1 MFTNSTII
9 TYFRPERFLLAD
21 LIDWMHE
28 VMHKTEEDYNYHRTD
43 LRFDIK
49 PIIACAILQNLPFGL
64 RNLRSPTLDKLER
77 VSCFEL

>member
-1 MFTNSTII
+1 
-9 TYFRPERFLLAD
+9 
-21 LIDWMHE
+21 MHE

-77 VSCFEL
+77 VSCSALGKEIDLMPKCLISIGIEL